1 MNNMHDETSDE
12 MERELLLLKPRPATP
27 QLRQRVEAAL
37 DRPIA
42 AHRSYAP
49 LALAASLLVA
59 AALIGLLLSRQQAS
73 TVTPRIVQ
81 SPAAIDSS
89 QPTLLAY
96 RHALGQ
102 SEQEFVALPDAHG
115 TARTASAA
123 HLPASPSLSPF
134 SPLEMLNLSPR
145 PDVVPPRS
153 HSSKDRS

>member
-1 MNNMHDETSDE
+1 MNNMHDETLDE

-27 QLRQRVEAAL
+27 RLRQRIEAAL
-37 DRPIA
+37 DCPIA

-59 AALIGLLLSRQQAS
+59 AALIGLLLSRQPTPS
-73 TVTPRIVQ
+73 FTPRIVQ

-102 SEQEFVALPDAHG
+102 SEQELVALLDAHG